1 MLRHPFVPVAA
12 LILAAGSFSAACN
25 SEIPAAAATPATP
38 EPAVVT
44 TAAVDSRP
52 IERHLRVTGSLLAD
66 EQAEVSAE
74 LAGRVTATPVERGT
88 RVPAGALLVRISAS
102 ETSAQLQEAEANAG
116 QMEARLGLTPGQAFD
131 PRHVPEVMNAQ
142 ASLDLAEAEFK
153 RIQSLLDQKVV
164 SQAEWEQ
171 RRTQVEAARQQYK
184 VAVNVAEQSYRSLQ
198 AARARVALA
207 SKSMADTSVR
217 APFAGLV
224 AERAV
229 SVGDYVTKGARVA
242 TVVSIDP
249 LRVELTVPE
258 QAIAMIKVGQPVRL
272 TVDAYPG
279 EQFQATVRFVSP
291 SVRVD
296 QRALTVEAVAPNK
309 DGRLKPGLFATALI
323 QQSEPTP
330 ALTVP
335 ATSVETLSGTS
346 RVYVVKDGKTE
357 ERIVTLGEKVD
368 RRIEVVTGLNDGE
381 LVVAEPRGRV
391 TDGMLVR
398 SRPST
403 ELGTALSPTKGR

>member
-1 MLRHPFVPVAA
+1 MFRHPFVPVAA
-12 LILAAGSFSAACN
+12 LILAAGSVSAACS
-25 SEIPAAAATPATP
+25 SESSAAAATPATP

-44 TAAVDSRP
+44 TTAAVESRP

-74 LAGRVTATPVERGT
+74 LAGRVTATPVERGS
-88 RVPAGALLVRISAS
+88 RVSAGALLVRISAS
-102 ETSAQLQEAEANAG
+102 ESSAQLQEAEANAG
-116 QMEARLGLTPGQAFD
+116 QIEARLGLNPGQNFD
-131 PRHVPEVMNAQ
+131 PRHVPDVMNAQ

-207 SKSMADTSVR
+207 NKSVSDTSVR

-242 TVVSIDP
+242 TVVSTDP

-258 QAIAMIKVGQPVRL
+258 QAIAMIKVGQLVRL

-279 EQFQATVRFVSP
+279 EEFQASVRFVSP

-323 QQSEPTP
+323 QQSDPTP

-335 ATSVETLSGTS
+335 ATSVETVSGTS
-346 RVYVVKDGKTE
+346 RVYVVKDGKAE

-368 RRIEVVTGLNDGE
+368 SRIEVVTGLKDGE
-381 LVVAEPRGRV
+381 FVVAEPRGRV

-398 SRPST
+398 S
-403 ELGTALSPTKGR
+403 K